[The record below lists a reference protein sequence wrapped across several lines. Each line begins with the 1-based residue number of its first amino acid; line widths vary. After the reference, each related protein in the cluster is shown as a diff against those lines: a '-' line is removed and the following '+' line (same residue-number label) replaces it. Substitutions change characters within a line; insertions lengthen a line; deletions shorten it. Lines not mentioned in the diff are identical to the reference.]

1 MTVGRSSCL
10 SNIYERH
17 GREAYREIK
26 ASQRRQD
33 KDFQT
38 LIYDNDPSKL
48 LVLFSELDLITAT
61 NHFYELIL
69 FLPSTLLDTMSCE
82 HK

>member
-1 MTVGRSSCL
+1 MTEGRSSRL
-10 SNIYERH
+10 SNIYERQ

-26 ASQRRQD
+26 ATQRRQN

-38 LIYDNDPSKL
+38 LIYVNDPSKL
-48 LVLFSELDLITAT
+48 LVLFFELDLITAT
-61 NHFYELIL
+61 NHFSELI